1 MDDRQIIQL
10 FFARSEQAIQTL
22 TAKYGKLCRTIA
34 RGILADP
41 RDAEECENDTWLRVW
56 NSIPPDCPEYL
67 GAYVGRITRNL
78 AINRLRRDSAKKRSA
93 ELVSIH
99 AELLQCV
106 PNGQSVEAAA
116 DDTVMQCVR
125 RFLEGQSPRDRALFL
140 RRYFYLETVQELA
153 APFGMTASAV
163 STRLGRIRA
172 KLKLELE
179 KEGITL

>member
-56 NSIPPDCPEYL
+56 NSIPPDCLEYL

-78 AINRLRRDSAKKRSA
+78 ALNRLKFDRRKSGAASWSPSMLNYTAASPTLTTWKPPTTTP
-93 ELVSIH
+93 
-99 AELLQCV
+99 CC
-106 PNGQSVEAAA
+106 SV
-116 DDTVMQCVR
+116 
-125 RFLEGQSPRDRALFL
+125 
-140 RRYFYLETVQELA
+140 
-153 APFGMTASAV
+153 SAV
-163 STRLGRIRA
+163 FWKGKAPGTAPCSCGATSIWNPYRSWPPPLV
-172 KLKLELE
+172 
-179 KEGITL
+179 